1 MGNPIINTMA
11 EFLTFSKF
19 YTKEEAE
26 AFAAL
31 LDSNNILFDAERLT
45 AQLDKIYL
53 GEDSEPRYL
62 VKVQKEDFAKVE
74 SLMKSEMEKQVDHL
88 PDNYYLFQFSNEEL
102 TEVIRKPDEWNHLDQ
117 LLARK
122 LLMQRKVDVDS
133 ITEGTVFSQEDL
145 YVPARIETGWLVL
158 AYLVAVLIPFAG
170 IPLGLLMFTGKKTL
184 KDGTKVPLFD
194 QWTLNQG
201 WILFTVGLLRTF
213 QFFFLAL

>member
-1 MGNPIINTMA
+1 MA

-45 AQLDKIYL
+45 AQLDNIYL

-62 VKVQKEDFAKVE
+62 VKVQKEDFGKVE
-74 SLMKSEMEKQVDHL
+74 SLMKSEMEKQVDDV
-88 PDNYYLFQFSNEEL
+88 PANYYLFQFSNEEL
-102 TEVIRKPDEWNHLDQ
+102 TDVMRKPDEWNYFDQ

-122 LLMQRKVDVDS
+122 LLLQRNVEVNA
-133 ITEGTVFSQEDL
+133 ITEGSVFRQEDL
-145 YVPARIETGWLVL
+145 YVPARIEAGWLIL
-158 AYLVAVLIPFAG
+158 AYLMAVLIPFAG
-170 IPLGLLMFTGKKTL
+170 IPMGLLMFSGQRTL

-194 QWTLNQG
+194 NWTLTQG
-201 WILFTVGLLRTF
+201 WILFGIGVLRTL
-213 QFFFLAL
+213 QYFFIPLYSA